1 MAVSLHYI
9 NEVMNNPPSVLVVD
23 DDPSLRT
30 LLSLALRR
38 AGYTTLTAASGSE
51 ALDLLASR
59 PVGFLVTDGLMEA
72 MDGFELSRRAKH
84 LRPGLHIA
92 MISAVFGASDADGGP
107 IERVFEKPAA
117 VSDLVAWLR
126 QFDARA

>member
-1 MAVSLHYI
+1 MAVPLRKVK
-9 NEVMNNPPSVLVVD
+9 EVMNIPPAVLVVD

-38 AGYTTLTAASGSE
+38 AGYTTLTAANGSE
-51 ALDLLASR
+51 ALDLLASK
-59 PVGFLVTDGLMEA
+59 PIGFMVTDGLMDA
-72 MDGFELSRRAKH
+72 MDGFELSRRAKV

-92 MISAVFGASDADGGP
+92 MISAVFGAGDADGP

-126 QFDARA
+126 KFDARA